1 MSGYLIV
8 NYTVDDPDLY
18 KEYQGGGGA
27 ALKVG
32 TESELL
38 VFDQNSQALEGE
50 NVGKSTVVLKFDSLD
65 KAREIYESGDYQA
78 VIGKRLAATS
88 NHLAVLV
95 EGFG

>member
-18 KEYQGGGGA
+18 REYQGRGGA

-50 NVGKSTVVLKFDSLD
+50 NIGKSTVVLKFESLE

-78 VIGKRLAATS
+78 VIGKRLGATS
-88 NHLAVLV
+88 NHFAVLAD
-95 EGFG
+95 GFG